1 MNFNSR
7 SVNLWKHKA
16 LPEVGC
22 DGVHC
27 IGDMDDESIVKD
39 ALNAYAFNLVHLG
52 RTDQKINHLLDSDP
66 SEWRTIFRNL
76 DTSSLKTTLRAQFR
90 DTVKIL
96 IESSEAMRRK
106 LLPHMKTIEEVAQ
119 EKIVVDGGTVE
130 ENKKNDEN
138 MRRIHIMLVAVLGS
152 TVIAATIAFVSVWYL
167 FKQ

>member
-1 MNFNSR
+1 VNFNSR

-27 IGDMDDESIVKD
+27 IGDMDDESVVKD

-52 RTDQKINHLLDSDP
+52 RTDQKMNHLLDSDP

-96 IESSEAMRRK
+96 IESSEAMKRK
-106 LLPHMKTIEEVAQ
+106 LLPHMKTIENVAQ

-130 ENKKNDEN
+130 ENNV
-138 MRRIHIMLVAVLGS
+138 MRRIHIMLMAVLGS
-152 TVIAATIAFVSVWYL
+152 TIVAATIAFISVWYL
-167 FKQ
+167 FNE